1 MGGKHWEHA
10 AGEKDVREV
19 LFLLAASCVTTK
31 SHLYC
36 WQNKHGGF
44 FFFYFYSFYLPFGN
58 ICSCFLFGCHGHF
71 TLRYYLKWIN
81 VCLLLPH
88 SFLLFSS
95 RRGYTSLSMAAPTA
109 TFLSSWQTNK
119 LRLSL
124 SQKKAEKI
132 SMHHHLTT
140 LLNPFLY
147 TLCYYFCIWL
157 DIACFLKSCL
167 KKLFCSI
174 PVSLVLLSV
183 STGREVAATWEL
195 VSSLK

>member
-1 MGGKHWEHA
+1 MLLERRMS
-10 AGEKDVREV
+10 EKCCFFWLHLV
-19 LFLLAASCVTTK
+19 LQ
-31 SHLYC
+31 
-36 WQNKHGGF
+36 QNLTFTVDRTNTVG

-88 SFLLFSS
+88 LFLLFSS

-124 SQKKAEKI
+124 SQTKAEKI